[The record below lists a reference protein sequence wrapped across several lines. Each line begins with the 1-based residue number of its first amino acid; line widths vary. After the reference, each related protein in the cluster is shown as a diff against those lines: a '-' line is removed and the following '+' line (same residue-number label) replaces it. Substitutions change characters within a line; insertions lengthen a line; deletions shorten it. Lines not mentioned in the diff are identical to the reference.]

1 MVHILNRPIND
12 QPTKSLDSKT
22 EYTPRAVERLI
33 NIYLTIFIYDL
44 TVKQEWKVA
53 WLDPK
58 RSGFNVSKQSI
69 AKAKNM
75 NN

>member
-44 TVKQEWKVA
+44 TVKQE
-53 WLDPK
+53 
-58 RSGFNVSKQSI
+58 
-69 AKAKNM
+69 
-75 NN
+75 